1 VNEICP
7 LQGSSEIRLP
17 EIDSGAK
24 PVVVVFTG
32 SEELPSKQLFT
43 YLPLAT
49 MISKNKGRGETM
61 HVALGA
67 VRFRKFT
74 VFIENAFL
82 DEDSTGTLWC

>member
-1 VNEICP
+1 
-7 LQGSSEIRLP
+7 
-17 EIDSGAK
+17 
-24 PVVVVFTG
+24 
-32 SEELPSKQLFT
+32 
-43 YLPLAT
+43 
-49 MISKNKGRGETM
+49 M